1 MCLSGCRRFLC
12 FHWGGGNGR
21 VGFDEWNRGA
31 GFKWRAIFLL
41 PPPSPRT
48 GLPALVRVHVQVE
61 LRAQVE
67 VEKGV
72 DAEDE
77 EEDRHDDQERILQ
90 DRAQFTLPLDPASSL
105 CCALFN
111 ELVAFSWM
119 SASPPRGVSVLS
131 KFTAA
136 L

>member
-1 MCLSGCRRFLC
+1 MNVTKEPVS
-12 FHWGGGNGR
+12 NGAASS
-21 VGFDEWNRGA
+21 F
-31 GFKWRAIFLL
+31 L
-41 PPPSPRT
+41 PPPSRRA

-90 DRAQFTLPLDPASSL
+90 DRAQFTRPFDPASSL

-111 ELVAFSWM
+111 AAVALSWM
-119 SASPPRGVSVLS
+119 FASPPRGFLCYLNLLQLCNQRATSFYWLVL
-131 KFTAA
+131 KHEKRECN
-136 L
+136 